1 MNEEAVKGSGL
12 SVTRLKLFAFLLSA
26 MIAGLGG
33 AMYVHYLGSIAPRAL
48 FDINFVFTIIV
59 AALIGGASTT
69 IGPIIGAFF
78 LTFLLEYLR
87 PYLPGAERYFI
98 YGGVA
103 LLLYMYQPKG
113 IYEIISRGL
122 IKVRARS

>member
-1 MNEEAVKGSGL
+1 
-12 SVTRLKLFAFLLSA
+12 
-26 MIAGLGG
+26 
-33 AMYVHYLGSIAPRAL
+33 L

-59 AALIGGASTT
+59 AVLIGGASTI

-87 PYLPGAERYFI
+87 PWLPGAERYFI
-98 YGGVA
+98 YGGIA

-113 IYEIISRGL
+113 IYYMLQSGW
-122 IKVRARS
+122 ARLKGSTS